1 MVTVDNT
8 KNIQRIIDVIK
19 DDVLLFDSGET
30 EGLLRE
36 VRFGDPNNNDKN
48 SIKQKPAVY
57 VTTKNSIQSTSYPFG
72 NSINNNVDWVT
83 VQYDIVLLAV
93 SKVDSEKS
101 QKQLYSLMTNLRNRL
116 SANTKFVIPPNS
128 PNPGTDPI
136 FSRSI
141 VNEVPW
147 DSKSKGQLITSIT
160 FSIIATIGEGLIVT
174 IPGFGDLDIISDSGD
189 DGRDNTKISNDEGF
203 TKRSKGDF
211 VGVRFFEYEYSS
223 TIFNNLET
231 LIIADNALDLTLQ
244 YPSGDITYSAKLEYQ
259 RQSERFSGI
268 RTVFLQVNRETV

>member
-1 MVTVDNT
+1 MVVTDHN

-19 DDVLLFDSGET
+19 GDVAVFDNGET

-36 VRFGDPNNNDKN
+36 VNFGDPNNNDKN

-72 NSINNNVDWVT
+72 NSIDNNVDWVT

-93 SKVDSEKS
+93 AKTKTEES
-101 QKQLYSLMTNLRNRL
+101 QKQLYSLMTNLRNTL
-116 SANTKFVIPPNS
+116 SGNSKFTDPKS
-128 PNPGTDPI
+128 GLDPI

-147 DSKSKGQLITSIT
+147 DTKSRGKLITSIT
-160 FSIIATIGEGLIVT
+160 FSLIATIGEGLVVT

-189 DGRDNTKISNDEGF
+189 DGRDNTKITNDEGF

-211 VGVRFFEYEYSS
+211 VGVRFFEYEYS
-223 TIFNNLET
+223 TAIFESLET

>member
-1 MVTVDNT
+1 MVTVDHT
-8 KNIQRIIDVIK
+8 VNIQAIIDGIK
-19 DDVLLFDSGET
+19 ADTLIFDNGET
-30 EGLLRE
+30 VGLLRE
-36 VRFGDPNNNDKN
+36 VNFGDPNNNDKN

-72 NSINNNVDWVT
+72 NSLPDNVNWVT
-83 VQYDIVLLAV
+83 VQYDVVLLAV
-93 SKVDSEKS
+93 SKVDTEAS
-101 QKQLYSLMTNLRNRL
+101 QKQLYSLMTNIRNNL
-116 SANTKFVIPPNS
+116 SA
-128 PNPGTDPI
+128 DPTFGGI

-147 DSKSKGQLITSIT
+147 DTKTRGQLITSIT

-223 TIFNNLET
+223 TIFESLET

>member
-1 MVTVDNT
+1 MVAVDHTV
-8 KNIQRIIDVIK
+8 NIQAIIDGIK
-19 DDVLLFDSGET
+19 ADPLLFDNGET

-36 VRFGDPNNNDKN
+36 VNFGDPNSNNKK

-72 NSINNNVDWVT
+72 NALPDNVNWVT
-83 VQYDIVLLAV
+83 VQYDVVLLAV
-93 SKVDSEKS
+93 SKVNTEKS
-101 QKQLYSLMTNLRNRL
+101 QKQLYSLMTNLRNNL
-116 SANTKFVIPPNS
+116 SAEPTF
-128 PNPGTDPI
+128 GGI

-147 DSKSKGQLITSIT
+147 DSKTRGQLITSIT
-160 FSIIATIGEGLIVT
+160 FSIIATIGEGLIVN
-174 IPGFGDLDIISDSGD
+174 IPGFGDLNIISDSGD

-211 VGVRFFEYEYSS
+211 VGVRFFEYEYS
-223 TIFNNLET
+223 TPIFENLET

-244 YPSGDITYSAKLEYQ
+244 YPSGDIIYSAKLEYQ
-259 RQSERFSGI
+259 RQSERFTGI

>member
-1 MVTVDNT
+1 MVTVDHIV
-8 KNIQRIIDVIK
+8 NIQAIVDGIK
-19 DDVLLFDSGET
+19 ADPLVFDNGKT

-36 VRFGDPNNNDKN
+36 VNFGDPNNNEKK

-72 NSINNNVDWVT
+72 NSLSNNVNWVT
-83 VQYDIVLLAV
+83 VQYDVVLLAV
-93 SKVDSEKS
+93 SKINTETS
-101 QKQLYSLMTNLRNRL
+101 QKQLYSLMTNIRNNL
-116 SANTKFVIPPNS
+116 SV
-128 PNPGTDPI
+128 DPTFGGI

-141 VNEVPW
+141 VNEIPW
-147 DSKSKGQLITSIT
+147 DPKTKGQLITSIT

-189 DGRDNTKISNDEGF
+189 DGRNNTKISNDEGN
-203 TKRSKGDF
+203 TKRSKGAF
-211 VGVRFFEYEYSS
+211 EGVRFFEYEYS
-223 TIFNNLET
+223 TTTFDNLET
-231 LIIADNALDLTLQ
+231 LIIADNALTLTLK
-244 YPSGDITYSAKLEYQ
+244 YPSGDKTYPAKLEYQ

>member
-1 MVTVDNT
+1 LVTVDHT
-8 KNIQRIIDVIK
+8 VNIQAIIDGIK
-19 DDVLLFDSGET
+19 ADALLFDDGKT

-36 VRFGDPNNNDKN
+36 VNFGDPNNNDKK

-57 VTTKNSIQSTSYPFG
+57 VTTKNSTQSTSYPFG
-72 NSINNNVDWVT
+72 NSLPNNVNWVT
-83 VQYDIVLLAV
+83 VQYDVVLLAV
-93 SKVDSEKS
+93 SKVKTETS
-101 QKQLYSLMTNLRNRL
+101 QKQLYSLMTNLRNNL
-116 SANTKFVIPPNS
+116 SAEPTF
-128 PNPGTDPI
+128 GGI

-147 DSKSKGQLITSIT
+147 DPKAKGQLITSIT
-160 FSIIATIGEGLIVT
+160 FSIIATIGEGLVVA

-189 DGRDNTKISNDEGF
+189 DGRNNTTISNDEGN

-211 VGVRFFEYEYSS
+211 VGVRFFEYEYST
-223 TIFNNLET
+223 TIFNSLET

-244 YPSGDITYSAKLEYQ
+244 YPSGNITYSAKLEYQ

>member
-1 MVTVDNT
+1 MVIVDHN

-19 DDVLLFDSGET
+19 DDITVFDNGVT
-30 EGLLRE
+30 PGLLRE
-36 VRFGDPNNNDKN
+36 VNFGDPDNNNKK

-72 NSINNNVDWVT
+72 NSLDDNVNWIT

-93 SKVDSEKS
+93 AKTKTEKS
-101 QKQLYSLMTNLRNRL
+101 QKQLYSLMTNLRNTL
-116 SANTKFVIPPNS
+116 SATPQFPDPTS
-128 PNPGTDPI
+128 GLDPI

-147 DSKSKGQLITSIT
+147 DTKTRGQLITSIT
-160 FSIIATIGEGLIVT
+160 FSITATIGEGLTVT
-174 IPGFGDLDIISDSGD
+174 IPGFGELDIISDSGD
-189 DGRDNTKISNDEGF
+189 DGRDNTKISNDEGN

-211 VGVRFFEYEYSS
+211 VGVRFFEYEYS
-223 TIFNNLET
+223 TPIFESLEA

-259 RQSERFSGI
+259 RQSERFNGI
-268 RTVFLQVNRETV
+268 RTVFLQVSRETV